1 VSVAGGDEVRIDA
14 SLQDDIS
21 AALAKIEQRIKSVED
36 AVSDLGRKGAKGGAE
51 FAAGVNAAADAADDL
66 GDESRQASR
75 EVDNLGDK
83 AGKAGA
89 KAAAGSTGL
98 ELFAKKAKKAGKS
111 AGGLKTILTAFKIAG
126 VVSGVFAL
134 AGGISALAAGA
145 VIAVGAISP
154 MIGVLAGALPIF
166 AAVKLGMLAWK
177 LAATQLEDPLTRI
190 KNQFTELGP
199 VIAKGGLLS
208 GVNYFANSIGKLVKV
223 TGTGLSGLG
232 GEIGAA
238 ARNAGDL
245 AKSAPFLA
253 QVSRI
258 FAGLRPILKF
268 ILSGL
273 MAVAQAALNLLEAAL
288 PAAQGMAAAFEWVAT
303 SLRNWTAAQL
313 ANGKMA
319 AFISKAWEMFLQL
332 CGIVVDVVIGLYH
345 VFKIGAG
352 FIGNMGQSIHDA
364 AWEFRQWTESA
375 AGQERITQYFRD
387 SLPALQEMGKLL
399 KFIVT
404 GFAGLG
410 ANQNVAPLLAQINSQ
425 LLPALA
431 DLVMKLSGQGGLGP
445 AVIDAATALAQLFAG
460 LDFSGLTMFVQAI
473 AGVLQALVWLQQNVP
488 GANLVISG
496 LLFSFLGFKLLGPV
510 FSIVG
515 RGAEAFS
522 WMVTAAK
529 ATEDLSFAQKAFQLI
544 TKPLGF
550 LFSGIGKVVMEVLV
564 PALRMIAIA
573 GVGALRALSTA
584 LFTTPIGWIILAIIA
599 VIAAIYLL
607 WTKCAWFRDLV
618 MAVWNAIKTAA
629 IATWDAL
636 KVAFFAVVDAL
647 VAAWNWVKDAAMA
660 VWNALKTAWQ
670 ATVDFIVTV
679 AMWIWDHGLKQ
690 VFSVIVTAFKVYFAV
705 MTFIVKTAIYI
716 IVAIIT
722 LIAIIVKYVWDRIVE
737 GAKTAWNIIL
747 AVVKWAVD
755 LVVGIWNAIYT
766 NAVKPTIDLIVSI
779 WNWLWTNTVAG
790 FKLFISWI
798 QAGWNWLW
806 TNVIKPVIDFIV
818 GGWNWLWDTVTGAFN
833 VFVGWLKAGWD
844 AIWGWLK
851 PIFDVISISAG
862 IMWDKF
868 MSVLHTV
875 EDVVTTVWNKIS
887 GFLSG
892 IWDGMKSAGTSVWD
906 GIKDAATTVGDFIKG
921 VWQKVVDVVKGAWN
935 FIAKGW
941 NSIPDITVPDWVP
954 LLGGKTFGLP
964 KLPTLWH
971 GGEAPG
977 GTAIVGEHG
986 PEPIVQNGAVTG
998 MVGLNGPEI
1007 TGIPKGG
1014 YVVPNLRT
1022 LNALPGLAKTLPSG
1036 VAAAVARSV
1045 PGYAGALAP
1054 SSSGGS
1060 SSGGG
1065 ATAAL
1070 AAQVGRLATAVASQR
1085 PSVNVS
1091 GAENV
1096 YREVVAA
1103 QRALDREEKLKTRYR
1118 YQGGRG

>member
-1 VSVAGGDEVRIDA
+1 MANGDEVRIDA

-21 AALAKIEQRIKSVED
+21 AALGKIEQRIRSVED
-36 AVSDLGRKGAKGGAE
+36 AVGKLGRKGAKGGAE
-51 FAAGVNAAADAADDL
+51 FAAGVDTAAAAADDL
-66 GDESRQASR
+66 GDQSRQASR

-89 KAAAGSTGL
+89 KAAVGSTGL
-98 ELFAKKAKKAGKS
+98 EKFAKKAKKAGKE
-111 AGGLKTILTAFKIAG
+111 AGGLSTILTAFKIAG

-134 AGGISALAAGA
+134 AGGISALGAGA
-145 VIAVGAISP
+145 VIAIGAISP
-154 MIGVLAGALPIF
+154 LVGVLGGALPLF

-199 VIAKGGLLS
+199 TIARGGLLS

-223 TGTGLSGLG
+223 TGTGLAGLG
-232 GEIGAA
+232 GELGGA
-238 ARNAGDL
+238 ARNAGNL
-245 AKSAPFLA
+245 AKSAPFLD

-273 MAVAQAALNLLEAAL
+273 MALAQAAVNLLEAAL

-319 AFISKAWEMFLQL
+319 AFISRAWEMFLQI
-332 CGIVVDVVIGLYH
+332 CGVVVDVVIGLYH

-364 AWEFRQWTESA
+364 AWEFRLWTQSA
-375 AGQERITQYFRD
+375 EGQARITKYFQD

-399 KFIVT
+399 KFVVV
-404 GFAGLG
+404 GLGGLG

-425 LLPALA
+425 LLPALG
-431 DLVMKLSGQGGLGP
+431 DLVLKLSGQGGLGP
-445 AVIDAATALAQLFAG
+445 ALIDAATALANLFAG
-460 LDFSGLTMFVQAI
+460 LDFSGLTIFVQAI
-473 AGVLQALVWLQQNVP
+473 SGLLQALVWLQQNVP
-488 GANLVISG
+488 GANFVISA
-496 LLFSFLGFKLLGPV
+496 LLMSMLGFKLLGPV

-515 RGAEAFS
+515 RGADAFS
-522 WMVTAAK
+522 WMIGAAK

-599 VIAAIYLL
+599 IIAGIYLL

-618 MAVWNAIKTAA
+618 MAVWSAIKTAA

-647 VAAWNWVKDAAMA
+647 VTAWNFVKDAAMA

-670 ATVDFIVTV
+670 ATVDFIIMVG
-679 AMWIWDHGLKQ
+679 MWIWDHGLKQ
-690 VFSVIVTAFKVYFAV
+690 VLGFIIGYFRLTFNVIK
-705 MTFIVKTAIYI
+705 FIVQTAIYI

-722 LIAIIVKYVWDRIVE
+722 VVAIIIKNIWDGIVLGIQIAWGLIVSAAKWAWDIIA
-737 GAKTAWNIIL
+737 GAAQWFWDTILKPLIDLVVLAFTTAWNIIST
-747 AVVKWAVD
+747 AAKWVWDTIAAG
-755 LVVGIWNAIYT
+755 LSWLWNTII
-766 NAVKPTIDLIVSI
+766 NPTIQNMLII
-779 WNWLWTNTVAG
+779 WGFIWGAISAAAKFVWDAISAGINWLWTTILQPVFSAIGTAG
-790 FKLFISWI
+790 AAIWGVIS
-798 QAGWNWLW
+798 
-806 TNVIKPVIDFIV
+806 
-818 GGWNWLWDTVTGAFN
+818 GAAS
-833 VFVGWLKAGWD
+833 VVWD
-844 AIWGWLK
+844 AIKTGW
-851 PIFDVISISAG
+851 SAV
-862 IMWDKF
+862 WD
-868 MSVLHTV
+868 
-875 EDVVTTVWNKIS
+875 
-887 GFLSG
+887 FLSG
-892 IWDGMKSAGTSVWD
+892 IWEKLKGAGTGVWDAIKSA
-906 GIKDAATTVGDFIKG
+906 ANTVGDVIKG
-921 VWQKVVDVVKGAWN
+921 VWNSIKSAVAGVWN
-935 FIAKGW
+935 FIARGW
-941 NSIPDITVPDWVP
+941 NSIPDISVPDWIP
-954 LLGGKTFGLP
+954 IIGGKTFSLP

-977 GTAIVGEHG
+977 GAAIVGEHG
-986 PEPIVQNGAVTG
+986 PEPVVQGGRVTG
-998 MVGLNGPEI
+998 MVGMNGPEV

-1045 PGYAGALAP
+1045 PGYAGALPGP
-1054 SSSGGS
+1054 SSSS
-1060 SSGGG
+1060 SSGSG
-1065 ATAAL
+1065 TAAL
-1070 AAQVGRLATAVASQR
+1070 ATQVGRLAAAVASQR
-1085 PSVNVS
+1085 APVHVDGSRD
-1091 GAENV
+1091 V
-1096 YREVVAA
+1096 YSQVIAA
-1103 QRALDREEKLKTRYR
+1103 QRALDREEHLRGRYR
-1118 YQGGRG
+1118 YQAGSG